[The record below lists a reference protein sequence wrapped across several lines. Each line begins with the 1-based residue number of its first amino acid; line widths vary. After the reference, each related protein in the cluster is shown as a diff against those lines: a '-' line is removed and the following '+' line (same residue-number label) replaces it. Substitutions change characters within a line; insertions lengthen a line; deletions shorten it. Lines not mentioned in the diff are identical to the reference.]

1 MDSVKRIMRVLT
13 SDQLVQLGKLSRDSQ
28 IDTLISNL
36 NHDTTEDVGLN
47 LVGNKELLTF
57 RKVRLLKRLNNLVQG
72 SLIQSLLQ
80 HI

>member
-1 MDSVKRIMRVLT
+1 MLVRNLYKEWMIVLT

-36 NHDTTEDVGLN
+36 NHNTTENIGLN

-57 RKVRLLKRLNNLVQG
+57 RKGRLLKRLNNLV
-72 SLIQSLLQ
+72 
-80 HI
+80 